1 MVAQGVGVVNF
12 IGTYIFE
19 MMGPYRSKLG
29 LIGANP
35 EVKLVQEGSKVTGTF
50 EPGGKLWGDVN
61 GDSIELDYYS
71 HGYHGKVNWK
81 VKPGSNE
88 MVGTWAYN
96 QTIGKDGNWNLTRI
110 E

>member
-1 MVAQGVGVVNF
+1 
-12 IGTYIFE
+12 
-19 MMGPYRSKLG
+19 
-29 LIGANP
+29 
-35 EVKLVQEGSKVTGTF
+35 VQEGSKVTGTF
-50 EPGGKLWGDVN
+50 GPGGKLWGDVS
-61 GDSIELDYYS
+61 GDSIELEYYS
-71 HGYHGKVNWK
+71 HGYNGKVNWK